1 MICNRLTTLAAAA
14 LLLGA
19 LACGGDDATSP
30 PPAPQTGTI
39 RLLNESSATIVAV
52 YFTSCDEST
61 WGSNRLAASESIA
74 PGALRS
80 WTVQPGCYDF
90 RASTG
95 SKTASWYDRDL
106 VPGGALQLAVP
117 AAVNAMIA
125 TGVTEV
131 GITVAR

>member
-1 MICNRLTTLAAAA
+1 MIYTRLTTLAAAA

-19 LACGGDDATSP
+19 VACGGDDATSP
-30 PPAPQTGTI
+30 PPAPPTATS
-39 RLLNESSATIVAV
+39 RLLNDTRATIVAV
-52 YFTSCDEST
+52 YFTSGDEST

-80 WTVQPGCYDF
+80 WTVQPGSYDF

-95 SKTASWYDRDL
+95 SKTASWYDREL
-106 VPGGALQLAVP
+106 APGGALQLAVP
-117 AAVNAMIA
+117 TAVNAMIA

>member
-1 MICNRLTTLAAAA
+1 MIYNRLTTLAAGA

-19 LACGGDDATSP
+19 VACGGDDATSP
-30 PPAPQTGTI
+30 SPAPQTATL

-95 SKTASWYDRDL
+95 SKTASWYDREL
-106 VPGGALQLAVP
+106 TPGGALQLAVP
-117 AAVNAMIA
+117 TAVNTMIA